1 MELDRNTLI
10 SWLEEKD
17 TSRLERL
24 YGEAYR
30 TKVST
35 VGDKVYLRGLVEISN
50 ICRKNCLYC
59 GIRRDNHAAGRYEIS
74 SEEVLQSAEFAYKEG
89 YASMV
94 IQGGERTDR
103 TFISKITSLLKE
115 IKQRWPL
122 GITLSLGEQ
131 PLEVYREW
139 FEAGAH
145 RYLLRIESSTRELY
159 EKIHPWDSLH
169 SYDSRVQALKDLR
182 TAGYQVGT
190 GVMIGL
196 PFQTAAHLAD
206 DLLFF
211 KKMDIDMC
219 GMGPYL
225 EHSQTPL
232 YQWRHLLLPQQRRL
246 ELSITMVALLRLL
259 MPDINIA
266 ATTAMQ
272 AIDPYGREKAIM
284 AGANV
289 LMPNLTLSEVREN
302 YQIYQNKPGIGEDAA
317 ISSSR
322 TERRLA
328 EMRMGALPQQLP
340 KGSRRMRSRW
350 DSCTSQ
356 TRVIWDTHTI
366 RIWEHRRCRRNL
378 D

>member
-1 MELDRNTLI
+1 MELDRTSLV
-10 SWLEEKD
+10 SWLEEKSPD
-17 TSRLERL
+17 RLKEL
-24 YGEAYR
+24 YDRAYR
-30 TKVST
+30 VKVST
-35 VGDKVYLRGLVEISN
+35 VGEEVYLRGLVEISN

-59 GIRRDNHAAGRYEIS
+59 GIRRDNRSTGRYGIS
-74 SEEVLQSAEFAYKEG
+74 SEEVLRSAEFAYREG

-103 TFISKITSLLKE
+103 AFIDRITALLIE
-115 IKQRWPL
+115 IKRRWPL

-131 PLEVYREW
+131 PIEVYREW

-145 RYLLRIESSTRELY
+145 RYLLRIESSSRELY
-159 EKIHPWDSLH
+159 GRIHPVDAVH
-169 SYDSRVQALKDLR
+169 SFDARVQALKDLR
-182 TAGYQVGT
+182 ACGYQVGT

-196 PFQTAAHLAD
+196 PFQNAAHLAD

-211 KKMDIDMC
+211 RNMDIDMC

-232 YQWRHLLLPQQRRL
+232 YRYRHLLLPRAERL
-246 ELSITMVALLRLL
+246 ELSIKMVALLRLL

-289 LMPNLTLSEVREN
+289 LMPNLTLSEVREE
-302 YQIYQNKPGIGEDAA
+302 YQIYESKPGVDEDAA

-322 TERRLA
+322 MEQRLR
-328 EMRMGALPQQLP
+328 EMKIPIGW
-340 KGSRRMRSRW
+340 GRW
-350 DSCTSQ
+350 GDSAHFGK
-356 TRVIWDTHTI
+356 R
-366 RIWEHRRCRRNL
+366 
-378 D
+378 